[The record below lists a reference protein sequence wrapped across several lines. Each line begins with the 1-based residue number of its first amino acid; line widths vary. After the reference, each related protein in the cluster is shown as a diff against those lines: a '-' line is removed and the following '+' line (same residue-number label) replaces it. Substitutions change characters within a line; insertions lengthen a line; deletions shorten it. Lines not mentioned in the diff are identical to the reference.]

1 MLFRHD
7 NIREAI
13 PFFEKAATLMDTDWH
28 NPSMLITCYNS
39 TGEDALLRK
48 AAKTA
53 LERAER
59 AIAKDPTNGPAL
71 AVGASALCMF
81 GDEER
86 ARDWIRRALLLDPDN
101 LSMRYNLACS
111 LARELGDPK
120 GALETLKP
128 FFEKVNS
135 QMHIRHLEVDPDLN
149 PIRDD
154 SVFKEMLAAAK
165 TRLGMDDPVIDPA
178 MPSGASPA

>member
-1 MLFRHD
+1 MTHLTGRINIAPGLHD
-7 NIREAI
+7 
-13 PFFEKAATLMDTDWH
+13 PFEVLVINGLQSLH
-28 NPSMLITCYNS
+28 RR
-39 TGEDALLRK
+39 ALQRLC
-48 AAKTA
+48 KTH
-53 LERAER
+53 EY
-59 AIAKDPTNGPAL
+59 
-71 AVGASALCMF
+71 
-81 GDEER
+81 
-86 ARDWIRRALLLDPDN
+86 RALLLDPDN

-135 QMHIRHLEVDPDLN
+135 QMHIRHLEVDPDLD
-149 PIRDD
+149 PIRKDGL
-154 SVFKEMLAAAK
+154 FKEMLAAAK